1 MWTQHAEMVQWYY
14 VSVLLWCLE
23 FHILKSHMMK
33 CEHWWVNISVKLC
46 EWFIRHSSSFLPSS
60 LPFWQLRV
68 IRAFRSMLEDL
79 EDKRSVNSYHS
90 FHSLRMSRSHH
101 GPRNFGDESD
111 AQHELR
117 FLRTT
122 SPTGPIHC
130 IVSSGS
136 HRGYARSQSARYH
149 SSSPSNTYP
158 NLHLKSQSYENV
170 PLVSKHRASI
180 DAPFNPVC
188 KVSPP
193 KQLNTTSQSD
203 IKQNSE
209 TAIWYKLTLCHC

>member
-1 MWTQHAEMVQWYY
+1 
-14 VSVLLWCLE
+14 
-23 FHILKSHMMK
+23 
-33 CEHWWVNISVKLC
+33 
-46 EWFIRHSSSFLPSS
+46 
-60 LPFWQLRV
+60 
-68 IRAFRSMLEDL
+68 MLEDL

-101 GPRNFGDESD
+101 GPRNFGDDSGI
-111 AQHELR
+111 QHDSR
-117 FLRTT
+117 FLRNT

-130 IVSSGS
+130 ITSS
-136 HRGYARSQSARYH
+136 HRGSARSNSARYY

-158 NLHLKSQSYENV
+158 NLQLKSQSYENV

-193 KQLNTTSQSD
+193 KKSKTLSQSD
-203 IKQNSE
+203 ITQNTE
-209 TAIWYKLTLCHC
+209 TAI